1 MALAG
6 KSANVYITATVPTT
20 AAGEAFSAVGGS
32 SVSHQINTAANRHWT
47 RDPDTAGRPRMLVGG
62 TTAGVPT
69 YDVNYVQ
76 GIVTFAST
84 VSGAV
89 TGDVEYLTAS
99 SIAEGREWSLTV
111 DRDMFEISTF
121 DSGGWRE
128 FQQNVNGAQASVGRY
143 WSTGGLGGGD
153 FFDRI
158 NADTD
163 CILEMYPSSTAG
175 DKYEAYAYITAD
187 SVAVAV
193 DGIVGEAIDFTIDGA
208 LYYTT
213 ST

>member
-6 KSANVYITATVPTT
+6 KDANVYITATTPTT
-20 AAGEAFSAVGGS
+20 ALAEAFSAVAGS
-32 SVSHQINTAANRHWT
+32 SVSHQIDSAAHRHWT
-47 RDPDTAGRPRMLVGG
+47 RDPNTAGRPRMLIGG
-62 TTAGVPT
+62 STVGVPT

-84 VSGAV
+84 VSGVV

-99 SIAEGREWSLTV
+99 SVAEGREWSLQV
-111 DRDMFEISTF
+111 DRDMFEVSTF

-128 FQQNVNGAQASVGRY
+128 FQQNVNGAQASVARY
-143 WSTGGLGGGD
+143 WSTGGGGGGD

-158 NADTD
+158 NTDTD
-163 CILEMYPSSTAG
+163 CVLELYPSSTAG
-175 DKYEAYAYITAD
+175 DRYEAYAFITSDAIG
-187 SVAVAV
+187 AAV
-193 DGIVGEAIDFTIDGA
+193 DGIVGESIDFTIDGA
-208 LYYTT
+208 VYWTT

>member
-6 KSANVYITATVPTT
+6 KNANVFITATTPTT
-20 AAGEAFSAVGGS
+20 AAAEAFSAVAGS
-32 SVSHQINTAANRHWT
+32 SVSHQITAAANRHWT
-47 RDPDTAGRPRMLVGG
+47 RDPNTAGRPRMLVNAS
-62 TTAGVPT
+62 TVGVPS

-84 VSGAV
+84 VSGTV

-99 SIAEGREWSLTV
+99 SVAEGREWSLNV

-121 DSGGWRE
+121 DSDGWRE
-128 FQQNVNGAQASVGRY
+128 FQQNVNGAQASIGRY

-158 NADTD
+158 NADLD
-163 CILEMYPSSTAG
+163 CVLEMYPSSTAG
-175 DKYEAYAYITAD
+175 DKYEAYAYITTD
-187 SVAVAV
+187 SIATAV
-193 DGIVGEAIDFTIDGA
+193 DGIVGESIDFTIDGA
-208 LYYTT
+208 LHYTT

>member
-6 KSANVYITATVPTT
+6 KDANVYITASTPTT
-20 AAGEAFSAVGGS
+20 SLAEAFNAVGGS
-32 SVSHQINTAANRHWT
+32 SVSHQITASTKRHWE
-47 RDPDTAGRPRMLVGG
+47 RIPDTVGRPRMLVAGS
-62 TTAGVPT
+62 TVGVPS

-89 TGDVEYLTAS
+89 TGDVEWLTSA

-111 DRDMFEISTF
+111 DRDLFEVSTF
-121 DSGGWRE
+121 DSGGWRDYQE
-128 FQQNVNGAQASVGRY
+128 NINGAQASVARY
-143 WSTGGLGGGD
+143 WSTGGGGGGE

-158 NADTD
+158 NVDQD
-163 CILEMYPSSTAG
+163 VILSLRPDQAAG
-175 DKYEAYAYITAD
+175 DAYEGYAKITAN
-187 SVAVAV
+187 SVAAAV
-193 DGIVGEAIDFTIDGA
+193 DGIIGESIDFTIDGA

-213 ST
+213 SP